1 MLRRKPVSIFGPSI
15 EGATPYIAYEMPSQ
29 GCAAATH
36 DGNYY
41 NVSEM
46 GRRRHDLQFDDDMG
60 WFAKVLHWIGA
71 AIILVV
77 LARCSKA
84 GSGIFRELT
93 PSPNNIGRD
102 RAGRLQ
108 DIKTRHGNES

>member
-1 MLRRKPVSIFGPSI
+1 M
-15 EGATPYIAYEMPSQ
+15 
-29 GCAAATH
+29 
-36 DGNYY
+36 
-41 NVSEM
+41 M
-46 GRRRHDLQFDDDMG
+46 GIITMSVKWVGGVMTFNSTTTWG

-108 DIKTRHGNES
+108 HIKTRHGNES